1 MDSTRDSRSGAGLY
15 LHVPYCSRIC
25 PYCDF
30 AVTRGGAAERSMY
43 ARGLE
48 SEIDLWS
55 GEPFRFDTV
64 YFGGGTPST
73 LAEDDLARVLE
84 TIGSRLSV
92 DDGAGV
98 FLEANPEDASPERCR
113 AWRSLGVG
121 TLSLGVQSFAKEEL
135 KRLGRRHDREGAR
148 RAVERAREAGFETV
162 SIDLIY
168 GLPGQ
173 TAGEWRRNLEELVRL
188 APDHA
193 SCYQLTFHEGTPYGT
208 GLRKG
213 VLRELPDDDQAA
225 LFELTHRFLGD
236 SGYEGYEVSSFA
248 RAPRHRSRHNRK
260 YWDHSPYL
268 GLGASAHSFRDRERW
283 WNERSVEDYSR
294 RLAHGERPVA
304 GRETLSDSE
313 LALEAVMLGLRTRE
327 GIELDSL
334 RSRYGVDLLAL
345 NRERIERCVQERLAR
360 LEAGR
365 LFLTIRGLAVTDAI
379 AREIR
384 IE

>member
-1 MDSTRDSRSGAGLY
+1 VLQLDVT
-15 LHVPYCSRIC
+15 HIPYCSRIC

-30 AVTRGGAAERSMY
+30 AVTRGGAADRSRY

-84 TIGSRLSV
+84 TIESRLSV

-121 TLSLGVQSFAKEEL
+121 TLSLGVQSFAKAEL

-168 GLPGQ
+168 GLPGR
-173 TAGEWRRNLEELVRL
+173 G
-188 APDHA
+188 PKIGG
-193 SCYQLTFHEGTPYGT
+193 GTS
-208 GLRKG
+208 R
-213 VLRELPDDDQAA
+213 
-225 LFELTHRFLGD
+225 
-236 SGYEGYEVSSFA
+236 SSFA
-248 RAPRHRSRHNRK
+248 SLRPCIVLPAHVSRGNPLRHGAAQGRAPRAPRRGPGGSLRADPPVSRGLRLRGLRGVELRARPAPPLPPQPEVL
-260 YWDHSPYL
+260 DHSPYL

-283 WNERSVEDYSR
+283 WNERNVDDYSR
-294 RLAHGERPVA
+294 RLAAGERPVA
-304 GRETLSDSE
+304 GRETLADSD

-327 GIELDSL
+327 GIDLDSL
-334 RSRYGVDLLAL
+334 RFLYGVDLLAL
-345 NRERIERCVQERLAR
+345 NRERIERSVERGLAR
-360 LEAGR
+360 LESGR
-365 LFLTIRGLAVTDAI
+365 LSLTVRGLAVTDAI
-379 AREIR
+379 ARELR